1 MPGGRP
7 SSYNKQTCDEICNRL
22 ALGESLRTICKSE
35 HLPNISTILDW
46 ISKHSEFS
54 EQYARAR
61 EQQQE
66 FYAEEILDIADNGQN
81 DYMERLNKNGEVEMV
96 VNYEN
101 IQRSRLRVDTRKW
114 IMSKL
119 APKKYGDKV
128 TQELTGKDGAELI
141 VNVNISEKTK

>member
-1 MPGGRP
+1 M
-7 SSYNKQTCDEICNRL
+7 

-66 FYAEEILDIADNGQN
+66 FYAEEILDIADDGQN
-81 DYMERLNKNGEVEMV
+81 DYMERLNKNGEIEMV
-96 VNYEN
+96 VNHEN

-128 TQELTGKDGAELI
+128 QQEISGKDGGELI
-141 VNVNISEKTK
+141 VNVNISEKIK

>member
-1 MPGGRP
+1 MFSPLFACFCP
-7 SSYNKQTCDEICNRL
+7 CNQF
-22 ALGESLRTICKSE
+22 T
-35 HLPNISTILDW
+35 
-46 ISKHSEFS
+46 KHSEFS

-66 FYAEEILDIADNGQN
+66 FYAEEILDIADDGQN
-81 DYMERLNKNGEVEMV
+81 DYMERLNKNGEIEMV
-96 VNYEN
+96 VNHEN

-128 TQELTGKDGAELI
+128 QQEISGKDGGELI
-141 VNVNISEKTK
+141 VNVNISEKIK

>member
-66 FYAEEILDIADNGQN
+66 FYAEEILDIADDGQN
-81 DYMERLNKNGEVEMV
+81 DYMERLNKNGEIEMV
-96 VNYEN
+96 VNHEN

-128 TQELTGKDGAELI
+128 QQEISGKDGGELT
-141 VNVNISEKTK
+141 VNVNISEKIR

>member
-1 MPGGRP
+1 MPDI
-7 SSYNKQTCDEICNRL
+7 T
-22 ALGESLRTICKSE
+22 
-35 HLPNISTILDW
+35 TILDW
-46 ISKHSEFS
+46 ISKHPEFS
-54 EQYARAR
+54 QQYARAR

>member
-1 MPGGRP
+1 
-7 SSYNKQTCDEICNRL
+7 
-22 ALGESLRTICKSE
+22 
-35 HLPNISTILDW
+35 
-46 ISKHSEFS
+46 
-54 EQYARAR
+54 
-61 EQQQE
+61 
-66 FYAEEILDIADNGQN
+66 
-81 DYMERLNKNGEVEMV
+81 MERLNKNGEVEMV